1 MKMEKKMLSNP
12 LNFSCC
18 EDPAVEVAEYEAHKE
33 ALERQ
38 ECGFNHVEHL
48 RNQNRFDSRQIK
60 KSDGINFSALVD
72 IGKTCIR

>member
-1 MKMEKKMLSNP
+1 MKMEKRMLSNP

-18 EDPAVEVAEYEAHKE
+18 EDPAVEVAENEAHKE

-38 ECGFNHVEHL
+38 ESGLNHVEHL

-60 KSDGINFSALVD
+60 KSDGINS
-72 IGKTCIR
+72 G